1 MDAFLFFI
9 ILLLLGGGMLLF
21 FQHDKHVKS
30 HSRVTM
36 DYNALLKDYQRVSS
50 DSSRRVMETLV
61 LKRSL
66 AAAKSEVT
74 RLQKEQSQT
83 TKRTQDNKSLVKELS
98 DKEMKVLLMLVHPD
112 KHKGSAASN
121 GMFIKINSLIT
132 KT

>member
-1 MDAFLFFI
+1 MDSFLFFMVI
-9 ILLLLGGGMLLF
+9 FLLGGGLLLF
-21 FQHDKHVKS
+21 FQYDKYVKS
-30 HSRVTM
+30 NSRITM

-50 DSSRRVMETLV
+50 DSSKLIMEALTLKV
-61 LKRSL
+61 TLE
-66 AAAKSEVT
+66 AARNEIT